1 MMNDQIEYWSRNIVK
16 NAALPE
22 VWRSVGELSETER
35 NSLLAE
41 AIKLQGELS
50 LATDLLP
57 EAGRIVF
64 VKLVL
69 ALLPKSVALVEDIVF
84 SKDINNQ
91 ELQFTLWCYLEEIWD
106 DQELAAQHENY
117 AIDLLKRY
125 LLSEPGDEALQEWMA
140 LDLIFEHLPREIRE
154 RIIQDVLAS
163 KNVSENLKSALISR
177 SAPASARSDERQPAS
192 GGSNPDTPLRRG
204 MS

>member
-1 MMNDQIEYWSRNIVK
+1 MK

-177 SAPASARSDERQPAS
+177 SAPASARSDERQSAS

>member
-1 MMNDQIEYWSRNIVK
+1 MK